1 MSAPS
6 QVAWSQ
12 SLPVKLN
19 RRLTG
24 RGFNI
29 LRMHARF
36 QTLPDPLPADPM
48 PLAATWFRQAAD
60 EQVQRNPN
68 AMSLATTGDGDRPSV
83 RVVLC
88 KEIVADPG
96 YLVFYTNYDSRK
108 GRELARHPWAAVV
121 FLWDTLGRQL
131 RVEGPVVHAL
141 ASESDDYFASRS
153 WRSRLAAIASEQSAP
168 VVSRQLLIERMREAA
183 ERFGTPD
190 PFTTPEDDQEPGL
203 RLPRPANWGGY
214 RLWAAVVELWCEGEH
229 RLHDRARWT
238 RAIAPGG
245 DGRFQ
250 AEPWRHERLQP

>member
-1 MSAPS
+1 
-6 QVAWSQ
+6 
-12 SLPVKLN
+12 
-19 RRLTG
+19 
-24 RGFNI
+24 
-29 LRMHARF
+29 
-36 QTLPDPLPADPM
+36 M
-48 PLAATWFRQAAD
+48 PLAATWFRQAWD
-60 EQVQRNPN
+60 EQVQRNPD
-68 AMSLATTGDGDRPSV
+68 AMSLATAGEGGRPAV

-108 GRELARHPWAAVV
+108 GRELALHPWAAVV
-121 FLWDTLGRQL
+121 FLWDALGRQL

-153 WRSRLAAIASEQSAP
+153 WRSRLAAITSEQSAP
-168 VVSRQLLIERMREAA
+168 VVSRQVLIERMRQAA
-183 ERFGTPD
+183 ERLGSPD
-190 PFTTPEDDQEPGL
+190 PFTTPNDDQEPGL

-238 RAIAPGG
+238 RVIAPAG

>member
-1 MSAPS
+1 
-6 QVAWSQ
+6 
-12 SLPVKLN
+12 
-19 RRLTG
+19 
-24 RGFNI
+24 
-29 LRMHARF
+29 MHARF

-48 PLAATWFRQAAD
+48 PLAATWFRQAWD
-60 EQVQRNPN
+60 EQVQRNPD
-68 AMSLATTGDGDRPSV
+68 AMSLATTGEGGRPSV

-96 YLVFYTNYDSRK
+96 YLVFYTNYNSRK
-108 GRELARHPWAAVV
+108 GRELALNPWAAVV
-121 FLWDTLGRQL
+121 FLWDALGRQL

-141 ASESDDYFASRS
+141 ASECVDYFASRS

-168 VVSRQLLIERMREAA
+168 VVSRQVLVERMRQAA
-183 ERFGTPD
+183 ERLGSPD
-190 PFTTPEDDQEPGL
+190 PFTMPNDDQEPGL

-238 RAIAPGG
+238 RVIAPGG

-250 AEPWRHERLQP
+250 AEPWQHERLQP